1 MRLAL
6 VRTRVPRTLAVTTM
20 AAAAV
25 LLAAGPAMADVA
37 VTLNPAHVGA
47 TAAGFGS
54 HATDCG
60 NGPNEDGWHFIAPAN
75 VNFTSL
81 HVEFDNGAIVVDLGP
96 GDFGPPDD
104 SHAFVTTPVGAVLTA
119 GTGTTDAGTPQG
131 TFNLSHTCPGTPST
145 SQPPTTPPTTPP
157 TSPPTEPPTTPPTS
171 PPTSPPTE
179 PPTTPPTSE
188 PSTSGP
194 PTAPPS
200 TEPPGTSG
208 GGLPQTGGGSLPI
221 LLGLGIALLS
231 GGIAT
236 VIAARRQSGM
246 TE

>member
-6 VRTRVPRTLAVTTM
+6 VRSRMPRALAVTTM
-20 AAAAV
+20 AAAALV
-25 LLAAGPAMADVA
+25 FAAGPAVADEA

-47 TAAGFGS
+47 TAAGFPNQDD
-54 HATDCG
+54 DCG

-81 HVEFDNGAIVVDLGP
+81 HLEFDVNGSPLIIDLGP

-104 SHAFVTTPVGAVLTA
+104 SHAFVSTPVGAVLTA
-119 GTGTTDAGTPQG
+119 GSGTTDAATPQG
-131 TFNLSHTCPGTPST
+131 TFNLSHTCPGTPPT

-157 TSPPTEPPTTPPTS
+157 TSPPTE